1 MIAIIGG
8 YGQVGLGTL
17 NLLLSEYGAENI
29 KIGGRYPEKIS
40 GETKEQIGNI
50 RLEKVDVYDKGSL
63 KNFIREC
70 DIVINCCGPSHKLSY
85 DIYKIVS
92 ECGKKYVDA
101 GFDMRFT
108 VEKSSS
114 AAALY
119 GCGSSPG
126 FSGLAQKYLVS
137 LFDEAENLNYYY
149 GGISKFT
156 KAAAEDYLIGACEEK
171 TGFMANYRNYK
182 KESLTS
188 FESET
193 TELPY
198 FSEDI
203 KIIPFYDDECEE
215 TAVSSKIKNASWFI
229 VSEGERVTSLMK
241 NARYE
246 WNKDKE
252 KCIKN
257 FMTSVNLDLIGRKEY
272 MCFLLECDGIK
283 DGSYVKKRMAV
294 KTYQPSYFTG
304 FMTGIAA
311 VYMMKNNVK
320 NGVYTMSEIVDPVFV
335 WNSIQ
340 KYNAAHIISISDV
353 KDDSYYDEG
362 EI

>member
-1 MIAIIGG
+1 MIGIIGG

-29 KIGGRYPEKIS
+29 KIGGRHSEKIS
-40 GETKEQIGNI
+40 REKKKQIGNI
-50 RLEKVDVYDKGSL
+50 KLEKVDVYDKDSL
-63 KNFIREC
+63 KNFIGEC
-70 DIVINCCGPSHKLSY
+70 DMVVNCCGPSHKLSY
-85 DIYKIVS
+85 DIYKTVS

-101 GFDMRFT
+101 GFDIRFAG
-108 VEKSSS
+108 EKSSDV
-114 AAALY
+114 AALY

-126 FSGLAQKYLVS
+126 FSGLAQKYLIS
-137 LFDEAENLNYYY
+137 LFDEAENLTYYY
-149 GGISKFT
+149 GGISRFT
-156 KAAAEDYLIGACEEK
+156 EAAAEDYLIGSCEEK
-171 TGFMANYRNYK
+171 TGFMANYRNYARK
-182 KESLTS
+182 PLES
-188 FESET
+188 FESDI

-246 WNKDKE
+246 WNKDK
-252 KCIKN
+252 KRCIKS
-257 FMTSVNLDLIGRKEY
+257 FMASVDLDLIGRKEY

-283 DGSYVKKRMAV
+283 NGDYVKKRMVV

-304 FMTGIAA
+304 FMTGIA
-311 VYMMKNNVK
+311 VIYMMKNNVK
-320 NGVYTMSEIVDPVFV
+320 NGVYTMSETVDPEFV
-335 WNSIQ
+335 WKSIQ
-340 KYNAAHIISISDV
+340 KYNIADIIGIFDV
-353 KDDSYYDEG
+353 KDDDYFDEG
-362 EI
+362 EL